1 MFRNSLFVK
10 ILLIFTLPALG
21 ILYFST
27 ILVYEKINTL
37 SDINNIKKD
46 IGYILTTEK
55 LINSLQKERGFAV
68 IYLSSKK
75 DKQNYILQKQKTDN
89 YYKEFLQEIEN
100 INKSTNHLTIS
111 TQKIQKIFSNFSFLR
126 QQIDTQQ
133 LDAYNVIL
141 EYSNIN
147 ESLLDTIYTIKP
159 IKSATKFNTKFS
171 YIINILLAKES
182 AGVERALTSI
192 NIVLK
197 SISEENY
204 KKLLYTYS
212 MQEINIKEF
221 LLKADI
227 KEIEFYN
234 KLQNTLYTKK
244 VYEIRNNLKE
254 LIIKDKL
261 DLQIWWEIS
270 TLRIENLSKVHN
282 FVSSDILKLAQ
293 EIQKEASSS
302 QILSLSFLFICFA
315 TLISLLFVLKTIVFN
330 QQKSFNKLE
339 KQQNIYKILSRVN
352 KLILKV
358 KNRKKLFFK
367 VLNTINN
374 NEPSIKLSMLYK
386 VKKTQKRLILVK
398 GENSLKIEF
407 IEEEATKNCIVKKA
421 ISSSKNII
429 LNSKIEKL
437 CTLTPKFISENH
449 LKSVAVFP
457 IKKFDKVVALLVL
470 FSNNKNFFDR
480 EVEILFNKM
489 IIDIEYALEKID
501 YEKNKAKQEE
511 ELIIASYAFESNEP
525 MIITNNDAKII
536 NVNQAFCKVM
546 GYEKDEIKGQNPKI
560 FKSEEH
566 SEEFYQN
573 MWNSILTKGTWSS
586 EVYNK
591 KKNGE
596 NIPLKATI
604 TAIKDKQGN
613 IKHYLSQYSDISEQK
628 LKQQYLEYQAT
639 HDSLT
644 ALPNRL
650 LLFDR
655 INHSINKITRHKTFG
670 GLIFIDLD
678 NFKTINDTMGHE
690 TGDILL
696 KEVSKKLQETVRKED
711 TIARIGGDEFIILAD
726 FIGTDKASARN
737 NMQILA
743 SKIKGA
749 LNNIHTINGYEN
761 ISTPSIG
768 ITLFNND
775 SFNANELIKQADTA
789 MYLAKRAG
797 KNTIRF
803 FE

>member
-1 MFRNSLFVK
+1 MFKNSLFVK

-27 ILVYEKINTL
+27 ILVYDKINTL
-37 SDINNIKKD
+37 SDINNIQKD
-46 IGYILTTEK
+46 IRYILTTEK
-55 LINSLQKERGFAV
+55 LINSLQKERGFAA
-68 IYLSSKK
+68 IYLTSKK
-75 DKQNYILQKQKTDN
+75 DKQNYIEQKQKTDN
-89 YYKEFLQEIEN
+89 CYKEFLQEIEN

-111 TQKIQKIFSNFSFLR
+111 VQKIQKIFSNFSFLR
-126 QQIDTQQ
+126 QQIDAQQ
-133 LDAYNVIL
+133 IDAYSVIL

-147 ESLLDTIYTIKP
+147 ESLLDTIYSIKP
-159 IKSATKFNTKFS
+159 INSATKFNTKFS
-171 YIINILLAKES
+171 YIVNILLAKES

-197 SISEENY
+197 SISKDNY
-204 KKLLYTYS
+204 KKLLHTYS
-212 MQEINIKEF
+212 MQEINLKEF

-234 KLQNTLYTKK
+234 KLQNSLYTKK

-254 LIIKDKL
+254 LILNDKL
-261 DLQIWWEIS
+261 DIQTWWEIS
-270 TLRIENLSKVHN
+270 TLRIEDLGKVHK
-282 FVSSDILKLAQ
+282 FVSSDILKLSQ
-293 EIQKEASSS
+293 EIQKEATSS

-315 TLISLLFVLKTIVFN
+315 TLISLLFVLKAIVFN

-358 KNRKKLFFK
+358 KNRKKLFIK
-367 VLNTINN
+367 VLNTIDK
-374 NEPSIKLSMLYK
+374 NEPHIKLSMLYK
-386 VKKTQKRLILVK
+386 VKKTQKRLLLIK
-398 GENSLKIEF
+398 AENTLEVEF
-407 IEEEATKNCIVKKA
+407 VEDEATKNCVVKKA
-421 ISSSKNII
+421 ITSGKNII

-437 CTLTPKFISENH
+437 CTLTPKFIKENN
-449 LKSVAVFP
+449 LQAVNVLP
-457 IKKFDKVVALLVL
+457 IKKFDKIVALLVL
-470 FSNNKNFFDR
+470 FSNNKNFFDN
-480 EVEILFNKM
+480 EVQILFNKM

-501 YEKNKAKQEE
+501 YEKTKAKQEE
-511 ELIIASYAFESNEP
+511 ELRIASYAFESNEP
-525 MIITNNDAKII
+525 MIITNHEAKII
-536 NVNQAFCKVM
+536 NVNQAFCQVM
-546 GYEKDEIKGQNPKI
+546 GYKKNEIKGQNPKI

-566 SEEFYQN
+566 SDEFYQD
-573 MWNSILTKGTWSS
+573 MWNCILIKGTWSG

-613 IKHYLSQYSDISEQK
+613 IKHYLSQYNDISEQK

-690 TGDILL
+690 TGDVLL

-711 TIARIGGDEFIILAD
+711 TISRIGGDEFIVLAD
-726 FIGTDKASARN
+726 FIGADKASARN

-749 LNNIHTINGYEN
+749 LNNIHTINGYGN

-775 SFNANELIKQADTA
+775 SFTANDLIKQADTA

-797 KNTIRF
+797 KNTIKF

>member
-1 MFRNSLFVK
+1 MFKNSLFVK

-27 ILVYEKINTL
+27 LLVYDKINTL
-37 SDINNIKKD
+37 SDITNIQKD
-46 IGYILTTEK
+46 IRYILYTER
-55 LINSLQKERGFAV
+55 LINSLQKERGLAV
-68 IYLSSKK
+68 IYLTSKK
-75 DKQNYILQKQKTDN
+75 DKEKYILQKKKTDS
-89 YYKEFLQEIEN
+89 YYKEFLEEIEN
-100 INKSTNHLTIS
+100 INKNIKQLTFS
-111 TQKIQKIFSNFSFLR
+111 VPKIQKIFSNFSFLR

-133 LDAYNVIL
+133 LDAYSVIL
-141 EYSNIN
+141 EYSYIN
-147 ESLLDTIYTIKP
+147 ESLLDTIYAIKP
-159 IKSATKFNTKFS
+159 INSATKFNTKFS
-171 YIINILLAKES
+171 YIVNILLAKES

-197 SISEENY
+197 SIPEDNY
-204 KKLLYTYS
+204 KKLLHTYS
-212 MQEINIKEF
+212 TQKINLKEF

-227 KEIEFYN
+227 EEIEFYN

-254 LIIKDKL
+254 LILNNKL
-261 DLQIWWEIS
+261 DIQTWWEIS
-270 TLRIENLSKVHN
+270 TLRIEDLGKLHK
-282 FVSSDILKLAQ
+282 FVSSDILKLSQ
-293 EIQKEASSS
+293 KIQKEATTS

-315 TLISLLFVLKTIVFN
+315 TLISLLFVLKAIVFN
-330 QQKSFNKLE
+330 QQKNFNKLE

-358 KNRKKLFFK
+358 KNRKKLFIK
-367 VLNTINN
+367 VLNSIDNI
-374 NEPSIKLSMLYK
+374 EPDIKLSMIYK
-386 VKKTQKRLILVK
+386 VKKTQKRLLMAK
-398 GENSLKIEF
+398 GENSLKLEF
-407 IEEEATKNCIVKKA
+407 VEDENTKNCVVKRAIV
-421 ISSSKNII
+421 SGKNII
-429 LNSKIEKL
+429 LNSKIEKV
-437 CTLTPKFISENH
+437 CTLTPKFINENH
-449 LKSVAVFP
+449 LESVAVFP
-457 IKKFDKVVALLVL
+457 IKKFDKIVALLVL
-470 FSNNKNFFDR
+470 FSNNKNFFDN
-480 EVEILFNKM
+480 EVQILFNKM

-511 ELIIASYAFESNEP
+511 ELRIASYAFESNEP
-525 MIITNNDAKII
+525 MIITNHEAKII
-536 NVNQAFCKVM
+536 NANQAFCKVM
-546 GYEKDEIKGQNPKI
+546 GYEKKEIKGNNPKI

-566 SEEFYQN
+566 SDEFYHN
-573 MWNSILTKGTWSS
+573 MWNSILTKGTWSG

-596 NIPLKATI
+596 NIILKATI

-613 IKHYLSQYSDISEQK
+613 IKHYLSQYNDISEQK

-655 INHSINKITRHKTFG
+655 IKHSINKITRHKTYG
-670 GLIFIDLD
+670 GIIFIDLD

-711 TIARIGGDEFIILAD
+711 TIARIGGDEFIVLAD

-749 LNNIHTINGYEN
+749 LNNIHTINGYAN

-775 SFNANELIKQADTA
+775 SFNENELIKQADTA
-789 MYLAKRAG
+789 MYLAKKAG
-797 KNTIRF
+797 KNTIKF